1 MSLDKLDEGHISLH
15 SLNFKGEIIWE
26 VDPPPTLFISQKWPN
41 REGLIK
47 SGRFNNGFYLKISFF
62 IITVHKMLAIKGK
75 AERLGLG

>member
-26 VDPPPTLFISQKWPN
+26 VEPPPHSLLVKNGLIGI
-41 REGLIK
+41 GLIK